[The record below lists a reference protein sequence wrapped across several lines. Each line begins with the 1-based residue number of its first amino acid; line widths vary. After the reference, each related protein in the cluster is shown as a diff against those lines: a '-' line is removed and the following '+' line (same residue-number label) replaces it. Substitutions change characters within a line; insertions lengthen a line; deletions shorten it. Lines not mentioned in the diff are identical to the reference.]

1 MTASISF
8 LLILSHLRKKKII
21 FRGYIEAIR
30 EIEEQLQ
37 SGTDKVKFDD
47 IVVACGR
54 CFSMPSYFELI

>member
-1 MTASISF
+1 MYF
-8 LLILSHLRKKKII
+8 II

-37 SGTDKVKFDD
+37 SGIDKVKFDD

-54 CFSMPSYFELI
+54 FAMPSLFFYWI

>member
-1 MTASISF
+1 MYF
-8 LLILSHLRKKKII
+8 II

-37 SGTDKVKFDD
+37 SGIDKVKFDD

-54 CFSMPSYFELI
+54 FAMPSLILFYFIGFNSNLFL